1 MDLTMEIAEFVG
13 FALIAIASIT
23 AVMNPASTTAV
34 FTALTDG
41 MTRGERRRVIHT
53 TIKIA
58 FIVLAFFALT
68 GQLIF
73 SIFNITVPAFRIAG
87 GILLVTVATG
97 MLSSRGESYLAADLE
112 NIAVVPL
119 AFPLSCGPGTITTVI
134 LLASGG
140 VTSLVAVF
148 IGIIAALGLS
158 YVGMVYGPLI
168 FAFIGEG
175 GLRVV
180 PKLMAII
187 VLAIAIQ
194 FIITGIAEAVPQLL
208 AGVDLGGNAGTT

>member
-1 MDLTMEIAEFVG
+1 MSLVTEIAGFVG
-13 FALIAIASIT
+13 LALVAVASIT

-34 FTALTDG
+34 FTALTEG
-41 MTRGERRRVIHT
+41 MTPGERRKVIRT
-53 TIKIA
+53 TVRIS

-68 GQLIF
+68 GQLVF
-73 SIFNITVPAFRIAG
+73 SIFNITVPAFLIAG

-97 MLSSRGESYLAADLE
+97 MLGSRGESYRAGDLE
-112 NIAVVPL
+112 NIAIVPL

-134 LLASGG
+134 LLTSAGAS
-140 VTSLVAVF
+140 SLIAVF
-148 IGIIAALGLS
+148 LGIAAALGVS
-158 YVGMVYGPLI
+158 YVGMLYGPRI

-180 PKLMAII
+180 PKLMAVI

-194 FIITGIAEAVPQLL
+194 FIISGIAEAMPQLL
-208 AGVDLGGNAGTT
+208 SNVDFGGDAGTE

>member
-1 MDLTMEIAEFVG
+1 MDLIAEIIG
-13 FALIAIASIT
+13 FMGFSLVAVASIV

-34 FTALTDG
+34 YTAVTEG
-41 MTRGERRRVIHT
+41 MGRSERRKVINT
-53 TIKIA
+53 SMKIA

-73 SIFNITVPAFRIAG
+73 TIFNITVPAFQIAG
-87 GILLVTVATG
+87 GILLVSVATG
-97 MLSSRGESYLAADLE
+97 MLNTKGEAYSGADLE

-134 LLASGG
+134 LLASGPEG
-140 VTSLVAVF
+140 IAGLAAVF
-148 IGIIAALGLS
+148 IGIFVALGIS
-158 YVGMVYGPLI
+158 YAGMLYGPWI
-168 FAFIGEG
+168 FSLIGEE

-194 FIITGIAEAVPQLL
+194 FIISGSAAAMPQLL
-208 AGVDLGGNAGTT
+208 ANLDLTGLV

>member
-1 MDLTMEIAEFVG
+1 MDLTGEIAEFVG
-13 FALIAIASIT
+13 FILVAIASIT

-34 FTALTDG
+34 FMALTEG
-41 MTRGERRRVIHT
+41 MTWSERQKVIHT
-53 TIKIA
+53 TIWIA
-58 FIVLAFFALT
+58 FVVLAFFALT

-97 MLSSRGESYLAADLE
+97 MLTSRGESYLAADLE

-134 LLASGG
+134 LLASAGAS
-140 VTSLVAVF
+140 SLIAVF
-148 IGIIAALGLS
+148 FGIVVALALS
-158 YVGMVYGPLI
+158 YVGMLYGPRI

-194 FIITGIAEAVPQLL
+194 FIISGIAEAMPQLL
-208 AGVDLGGNAGTT
+208 ANLDLSGAT

>member
-1 MDLTMEIAEFVG
+1 MDLIAQFTEFLG
-13 FALIAIASIT
+13 FSLIAIASIV
-23 AVMNPASTTAV
+23 AVMNPASTIAV
-34 FTALTDG
+34 YTALTKG
-41 MTRGERRRVIHT
+41 MVECECRHIINTSM
-53 TIKIA
+53 KIA

-73 SIFNITVPAFRIAG
+73 TIFNITVPAFQIAG
-87 GILLVTVATG
+87 GILLISVATA
-97 MLSSRGESYLAADLE
+97 MLGTKGETYSPENLE

-134 LLASGG
+134 LLSSGPEG
-140 VTSLVAVF
+140 ILGLLSVF
-148 IGIIAALGLS
+148 LGIIVALAVS
-158 YVGMVYGPLI
+158 YIGMLYGPRI
-168 FAFIGEG
+168 FSLIGEG

-194 FIITGIAEAVPQLL
+194 FIINGISAAMPQLL
-208 AGVDLGGNAGTT
+208 ANLDLSGVT